1 MDLDLEFI
9 QLNLEV
15 HQKEWLMTAA
25 KIRAFEKVMIE
36 QFGSGQVR
44 GTFHTSNGQ
53 ELTSVMISSVLAKS
67 DYVFGNHRAHA
78 LYLAM
83 SGNYEGLASEVL
95 GREGGSSK
103 GIGGSQHL
111 QFQNFYSNG
120 IQGGMS
126 AIATGAAINDQQV
139 SVCMLGDGTLG
150 EGAVYESLNLAS
162 VLSSPTFFVLEDNE
176 IAQSTISQFQ
186 RAGNIAD
193 RFAAFAIQCEF
204 VDSANADELFEAI
217 QKGIKHVRTKKG
229 PFALHIKS
237 YRLGAHSKGD
247 DNRSLEEINEGKS
260 QEVLSIA
267 LSKDKDLKSLFEDYV
282 VNFSELIAKVK
293 TKPLS
298 SSISIDFAEEL
309 ILGAEEFI
317 SSVKPDTGNL
327 REAVYLGL
335 KTAFT
340 NDSELI
346 MIGEDIEYL
355 SAGTSRPYG
364 GAFGVSKDLSVLF
377 PGRVLNSPISESAIT
392 GYGIGRALSGRPTIV
407 EIMFGDFVTLIVDA
421 MTQQASK
428 IVSMYGHK
436 IELPLLV
443 RTPSGGRRGYGP
455 THSQSLESLF
465 IGIPNLVI
473 YSQNLFSSSS
483 HYSELLNLGL
493 PIMVFENKDLYG
505 VQAYEYP
512 TKYFDTVIS
521 KNNNITLKSRF
532 KETRSTILTYGYATN
547 LVLEASKI
555 LVQKNE
561 LFVNIVVP
569 QIISPLNLEFASEV
583 LRNTDTLYLVEECN
597 GSAGLAALVLLEL
610 QRLDISLDLQLIS
623 GKGIIGAS
631 EASESAAL
639 ISVEKI
645 VTTLVEKV

>member
-1 MDLDLEFI
+1 
-9 QLNLEV
+9 
-15 HQKEWLMTAA
+15 MTAA

-53 ELTSVMISSVLAKS
+53 ELTSVMLSGLLAKS

-83 SGNYEGLASEVL
+83 SDNYEGLASEVL
-95 GREGGSSK
+95 GREGGSSN

-111 QFQNFYSNG
+111 RYQNFYSNG

-126 AIATGAAINDQQV
+126 AIAVGAAINDQQV

-162 VLSSPTFFVLEDNE
+162 VLSSQTLFVLEDNE

-186 RAGNIAD
+186 RAGSISD
-193 RFAAFAIQCEF
+193 RFAAFAIPYEF
-204 VDSANADELFEAI
+204 ADSANAGELFEAI
-217 QKGIKHVRTKKG
+217 QKGIQHVRRKKG

-247 DNRSLEEINEGKS
+247 DNRSPEEIDERKS
-260 QEVLSIA
+260 QEVLSVA
-267 LSKDKDLKSLFEDYV
+267 LSKDPDLKILFEDYL
-282 VNFSELIAKVK
+282 VNFSELITKVK
-293 TKPLS
+293 AKPLS

-309 ILGAEEFI
+309 IFGAKELI
-317 SSVKPDTGNL
+317 SSTEFGTGIL
-327 REAVYLGL
+327 REVVYLGL
-335 KTAFT
+335 KTAFA
-340 NDSELI
+340 NNSELL
-346 MIGEDIEYL
+346 MIGEDIEYI
-355 SAGTSRPYG
+355 SVGTSRPYG

-392 GYGIGRALSGRPTIV
+392 GYGIGRALSGRQTIV

-436 IELPLLV
+436 IELPLLI

-455 THSQSLESLF
+455 THSQNLENLF
-465 IGIPNLVI
+465 IGIPNLII

-505 VQAYEYP
+505 VKAYEYP
-512 TKYFDTVIS
+512 TNYFNPVIS
-521 KNNNITLKSRF
+521 KNNNIILKSHF
-532 KETRSTILTYGYATN
+532 KATRSTILTYGYATN

-561 LFVNIVVP
+561 LFTNIVIP

-583 LRNTDTLYLVEECN
+583 LRDTDTLYLVEECS

-610 QRLDISLDLQLIS
+610 QRLDISLEIKLIS

-631 EASESAAL
+631 EVSESAAL

-645 VTTLVEKV
+645 VTTIVETV